1 MERSDWPAISVRL
14 TAGVDAVV
22 QLQYSDVR
30 VKVRGKFHILDG
42 VDGLRVALN
51 VVVFPGYYLMVCTE
65 TNTRTDLSLT

>member
-42 VDGLRVALN
+42 VDGLRVPLL
-51 VVVFPGYYLMVCTE
+51 VIGFSEHRYIRLLILSQKTE
-65 TNTRTDLSLT
+65 RER